1 MSPDNSSPVTRNS
14 PSPVTPD
21 SAVRPLLR
29 VVSGNPSEEELAAI
43 IAVVG
48 TRSRGQ
54 APTIE
59 QFSLWARKSRQVRP
73 AQRPGFGA
81 WRASAMPR

>member
-1 MSPDNSSPVTRNS
+1 
-14 PSPVTPD
+14 
-21 SAVRPLLR
+21 
-29 VVSGNPSEEELAAI
+29 VVSGNPNEEELAAI

-54 APTIE
+54 VTAPE

-73 AQRPGFGA
+73 AQRPGVGA
-81 WRASAMPR
+81 WRASALPR